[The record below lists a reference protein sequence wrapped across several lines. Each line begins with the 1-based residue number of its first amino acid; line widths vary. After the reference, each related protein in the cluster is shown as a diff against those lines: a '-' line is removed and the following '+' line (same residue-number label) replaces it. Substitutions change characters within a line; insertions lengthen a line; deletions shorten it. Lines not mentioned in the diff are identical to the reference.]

1 VRLLLLLELTSV
13 PWLLLTRPL
22 SKLSLSE
29 HLVLELLA
37 SLPDKLLRL
46 LMTLLLLLGSE
57 VLLLAATPW

>member
-1 VRLLLLLELTSV
+1 MRLLLLLELTAV

-22 SKLSLSE
+22 SKLSLPE

-37 SLPDKLLRL
+37 SLPDKLLGL
-46 LMTLLLLLGSE
+46 LMTLLLLGPE

>member
-1 VRLLLLLELTSV
+1 MRLLLLLELTSV

-22 SKLSLSE
+22 SKLSLPE

-46 LMTLLLLLGSE
+46 LMTLLLLLGPE